1 MLNDTQYDRSHL
13 QAKSPNDTTPRG
25 NDQIEPIVTDGRKRP
40 FLKAWRIYSN

>member
-1 MLNDTQYDRSHL
+1 L